1 MVSRQSLQINWV
13 SVYAALAVLAIFS
26 VVALADNLQVN
37 IQQFQPAGSEVNVS
51 RNITFLLNV
60 STATEADNL
69 TNLSLRVI
77 YPAGFV
83 WFVNSSVGVNDT
95 TDGLIV
101 IERIYNTTTEAKITN
116 GSSFI
121 FNMTFSVV
129 RNAKDFNFTF
139 RVNGTNTT
147 PSGGAT
153 LNPFSNFTNS
163 SFNMSSVAYFSN
175 YSLFSTNFTSM
186 LLNILGV
193 ANTDSTALGPVLAN
207 ANGSINFTRPIN
219 MSYANLDINSRIG
232 AGFVVFNLSAF
243 DGGVNGPNATAFVRI
258 YNFTG
263 GCPVRNIIIFNGDNI
278 TDNPDIYRGAGRDC
292 IATGEC
298 VNVTCSNNI
307 LSFTAKHFSAF
318 VANGNANLTINN
330 TAVPQGGLRSG
341 TGTPINFTANYT
353 NATLLET
360 INATC
365 EINLTQG
372 SGDMINANMSQG
384 GLAGNPDTYFFNF
397 TPNRT
402 QIGRFSYNIT
412 CESPVFSLLVINLTY
427 NVTDNVPPQVVNV
440 TPTLNRT
447 FNQTS
452 IINISSYIVEETGG
466 IGIDDIYVNVTY
478 PNATVKQFRMTNAN
492 EGGAIY
498 NFTFNETLLA
508 FGRYNV
514 TIQANDTEGN
524 LNYTA
529 NSTFFVNDTVAPMVT
544 NLSPNATNITRGATV
559 NISFNLTDN
568 SSTIGGIG
576 SGVSVVRVNITLPQS
591 AEVITIS
598 ALATPTQNIYTL
610 NFSNTTQIGRYDYT
624 IDVNDSYNNRNAT
637 QGAFFV
643 QTQAPDVTA
652 QSSTPVIG
660 NQSQSYN
667 LTATVTDGDG
677 VNNVNVNITDP
688 DGNFVTSLL
697 AVKQGATDTF
707 AAVYN
712 VSYTAQ
718 SGNYTYLFDA
728 NDTNNFHNA
737 TVNSTFKVNDTIAP
751 NVTGLVFNFTPG
763 NQSQN
768 FAMNV
773 TVIDNTNSSTVNV
786 NTVLFNVTS
795 PSGTFTS
802 LIGQRVGVTSIFTA
816 NFNTT
821 IVNESGAYTVRID
834 ANDTSNSR
842 NGTVTGTF
850 TVNDVA
856 APNVTS
862 PSSDIIIGNQ
872 SNSFNLTV
880 TVIDNTNGSSV
891 PVSVVL
897 FNVTAP
903 DNTYTSLIGV
913 HQGVTNVWS
922 AVFNTT
928 INQRFGNYTYV
939 VDAND
944 TVNNRNASVN
954 STFVVNDVTPPK
966 VTNASPNNVNISW
979 GEMIN
984 ISANVSDNSGGRN
997 VSVVFINITLPN
1009 TVKITL
1015 TASLAPGANN
1025 DLFIANFSNTT
1036 LAGRYNYTV
1045 DANDTSNNRNAT
1057 VGAFFVQTQAPD
1069 VTAQSSTPVIGN
1081 QSQSYNLTATVTD
1094 GDGVNN
1100 VNVNITDPDGNFVT
1114 SLLAV
1119 KQGATDTFAAVYN
1132 VSYTAQSGNYTY
1144 LFDANDTNNF
1154 HNATVNSTFK
1164 VNDTIAPN
1172 VTGLVFNFTP
1182 GNQSQNFAMNVTVID
1197 NTNSST
1203 VNVNTVLFNVTS
1215 PSGTFTSLIG
1225 QRVGVTSIFTANFNT
1240 TIVNE
1245 SGAYTV
1251 RIDANDTSNSRNG
1264 TVTGTFTVNDVA
1276 APNVTSP
1283 SSDII
1288 IGNQSNSF
1296 NLTVTVIDNTNGSSV
1311 PVSVVLFNVT
1321 APDNT
1326 YTSLIGVHQGVTNVW
1341 SAVFNTTINQRF
1353 GNYTYVVDANDTV
1366 NNRNASVNSTFVV
1379 NDVTPPKVTNASPNN
1394 VNISWGEMINI
1405 SANVSDNSG
1414 GRNVSVVFIN
1424 ITLPNTVKITLTA
1437 SLAPGANNDLFIANF
1452 SNTTLAGRYNYTV
1465 DANDTSNNRN
1475 ATVGAFFVQSS
1486 EVSNSSVS
1494 NSTISNSTVDNVTLV
1509 DSNVSNSYVNGSTL
1523 QNSSASNSSVVN
1535 SNVNRSVVENSTAQ
1549 NSTVSGSTV
1558 NQSQVDNSTVIN
1570 STASGSNLN
1579 KSITDN
1585 STIQKSN
1592 ITQSKVNGTKVENSS
1607 IIRSNL
1613 TNSFV
1618 NKSFVDPST
1627 ITNSSVS
1634 ADSTV
1639 LDSVIE
1645 NASIVNS
1652 TTSNATINRSYVEN
1666 STILVRDLTILQT
1679 LFGTNVTIAGSN
1691 INKTRAENSTII
1703 TTNVT
1708 ESTITDSNLTQVRSY
1723 LSTVLQSNIT
1733 SLELINSTIRN
1744 SLLRSA
1750 FGNGPSDAGVDDST
1764 LLNVTDTGSSVLQF
1778 NRTHAENLTGVGL
1791 IHFLCDNKVM
1801 EVFNVAFPGSLL
1813 LESRVYCT
1821 DLRSVTV
1828 SGPLPFEVNS
1838 SSINSTSG
1846 ISGVALRNMSISN
1859 VNQLTNVS
1867 GISSTINDS
1876 IINNTAIIGG
1886 SSVTGSNITSATVDN
1901 SSIVKSNLSGSSVAN
1916 QSRVD
1921 NSTLVASN
1929 STTSILIH
1937 ANLTQARATRSF
1949 VQQSNLTGLE
1959 SINSSI
1965 INSLLPVSFGNGP
1978 SDAGVDNSTLVGVTS
1993 TGASVLQFNSTRAEN
2008 VTSAGAIH
2016 FLCDRRIMT
2025 TFNVVLP
2032 GTLLLESRV
2041 FCTDLL
2047 NITLSGTGP
2056 LNINHSS
2063 INFTT
2068 GINSITVL
2076 NSSITNVPQ
2085 LTNAS
2090 VIESYIND
2098 STINA
2103 SNVIEGSSV
2112 TQSNI
2117 TSATVDNS
2125 SIVKS
2130 NLSGSSVANQSRV
2143 DNSTLVASNSTT
2155 SILIHANLTQAR
2167 ATRSFVQQSN
2177 LTGLES
2183 INSSI
2188 INSLLPVSFGNGPS
2202 DAGVDNS
2209 TLVGV
2214 TSTGASVLQFNS
2226 TRAEN
2231 VTSAGA
2237 IHFLCDRRIMT
2248 TFNVVLPGTLLLE
2261 SRVFCTDLLNITLSG
2276 TGPLNINHSSIN
2288 FTTGINSITV
2298 LNSSITNVPQLT
2310 NASVIESYIND
2321 STINASNVIEGSSV
2335 TQSNITSATVD
2346 NSSIVK
2352 SNISSSSTVNSSRV
2366 DNTTLVSANV
2376 TNSTVILSRVT
2387 SGGQLTFVSN
2397 STVQSSVITNTT
2409 VYNSTIISSNLTRSF
2424 VTRSFVDP
2432 STIVNSTVDA
2442 GSNITDS
2449 RIENSTVIGSN
2460 VTNSTVNNSR
2470 INGTN
2475 IRNSNIT
2482 NTSVIINVTLVEN
2495 VTLAGVNLQNI
2506 PLVTDILG
2514 FIAFNTSFE
2523 TTVNVTR
2530 NATMRLVLNNTM
2542 PYNVTNLTVVVLYN
2556 GNYLNYSLSSPQ
2568 SLANAS
2574 VSGTNYTAAVSLGNV
2589 ISSPIVPSR
2598 YIEVNFTF
2606 IALRNHTNVPTSF
2619 NVTVIRSD
2627 GAVRQFNTT
2636 LSQTL
2641 TQPLP
2646 SRADVVTSGF
2656 AQVGTPQ
2663 ENLTTNLS
2671 LVPDASNVSGFQLGN
2686 QNGTVNWSFHTVN
2699 AIGRNGQAIPLI
2711 AAPSQG
2717 VVFMNGSVTFNTS
2730 AWHPSFNTS
2739 ARITFFGVGCPS
2751 YNLVPIVN
2759 FSERL
2764 TSFGLVQGGG
2774 RDCISAG
2781 ACANITCSGGANG
2794 NLSFTAL
2801 HFTSFASSGNANL
2814 TVTTTGAVATQTAYV
2829 NATYVNATSGA
2840 FITGATCNA
2849 TVLVN
2854 GTTPVNYNMSQ
2865 AVGVYSIGFN
2875 IAIAGTWLVNVTCI
2889 KPGFT
2894 TLNALDNITISGGGG
2909 SIGGG
2914 GWSGGGG
2921 GGGYY
2926 RRPTNDTSSSTTST
2940 TGAVIP
2946 TQPKAQTAFDVLDLI
2961 KAFYKGV
2968 KDYTPFQIID
2978 LIKRFYANK

>member
-1 MVSRQSLQINWV
+1 MRIVMVSRQSLQINWV

-1405 SANVSDNSG
+1405 SANVS
-1414 GRNVSVVFIN
+1414 
-1424 ITLPNTVKITLTA
+1424 
-1437 SLAPGANNDLFIANF
+1437 
-1452 SNTTLAGRYNYTV
+1452 
-1465 DANDTSNNRN
+1465 
-1475 ATVGAFFVQSS
+1475 
-1486 EVSNSSVS
+1486 
-1494 NSTISNSTVDNVTLV
+1494 
-1509 DSNVSNSYVNGSTL
+1509 
-1523 QNSSASNSSVVN
+1523 
-1535 SNVNRSVVENSTAQ
+1535 
-1549 NSTVSGSTV
+1549 
-1558 NQSQVDNSTVIN
+1558 
-1570 STASGSNLN
+1570 
-1579 KSITDN
+1579 
-1585 STIQKSN
+1585 
-1592 ITQSKVNGTKVENSS
+1592 
-1607 IIRSNL
+1607 
-1613 TNSFV
+1613 
-1618 NKSFVDPST
+1618 
-1627 ITNSSVS
+1627 
-1634 ADSTV
+1634 
-1639 LDSVIE
+1639 
-1645 NASIVNS
+1645 
-1652 TTSNATINRSYVEN
+1652 
-1666 STILVRDLTILQT
+1666 
-1679 LFGTNVTIAGSN
+1679 
-1691 INKTRAENSTII
+1691 
-1703 TTNVT
+1703 
-1708 ESTITDSNLTQVRSY
+1708 
-1723 LSTVLQSNIT
+1723 
-1733 SLELINSTIRN
+1733 
-1744 SLLRSA
+1744 
-1750 FGNGPSDAGVDDST
+1750 
-1764 LLNVTDTGSSVLQF
+1764 
-1778 NRTHAENLTGVGL
+1778 
-1791 IHFLCDNKVM
+1791 
-1801 EVFNVAFPGSLL
+1801 
-1813 LESRVYCT
+1813 
-1821 DLRSVTV
+1821 
-1828 SGPLPFEVNS
+1828 
-1838 SSINSTSG
+1838 
-1846 ISGVALRNMSISN
+1846 
-1859 VNQLTNVS
+1859 
-1867 GISSTINDS
+1867 
-1876 IINNTAIIGG
+1876 
-1886 SSVTGSNITSATVDN
+1886 
-1901 SSIVKSNLSGSSVAN
+1901 
-1916 QSRVD
+1916 
-1921 NSTLVASN
+1921 
-1929 STTSILIH
+1929 
-1937 ANLTQARATRSF
+1937 
-1949 VQQSNLTGLE
+1949 
-1959 SINSSI
+1959 
-1965 INSLLPVSFGNGP
+1965 
-1978 SDAGVDNSTLVGVTS
+1978 
-1993 TGASVLQFNSTRAEN
+1993 
-2008 VTSAGAIH
+2008 
-2016 FLCDRRIMT
+2016 
-2025 TFNVVLP
+2025 
-2032 GTLLLESRV
+2032 
-2041 FCTDLL
+2041 
-2047 NITLSGTGP
+2047 
-2056 LNINHSS
+2056 
-2063 INFTT
+2063 
-2068 GINSITVL
+2068 
-2076 NSSITNVPQ
+2076 
-2085 LTNAS
+2085 
-2090 VIESYIND
+2090 
-2098 STINA
+2098 
-2103 SNVIEGSSV
+2103 
-2112 TQSNI
+2112 
-2117 TSATVDNS
+2117 
-2125 SIVKS
+2125 
-2130 NLSGSSVANQSRV
+2130 
-2143 DNSTLVASNSTT
+2143 
-2155 SILIHANLTQAR
+2155 
-2167 ATRSFVQQSN
+2167 
-2177 LTGLES
+2177 
-2183 INSSI
+2183 
-2188 INSLLPVSFGNGPS
+2188 
-2202 DAGVDNS
+2202 
-2209 TLVGV
+2209 
-2214 TSTGASVLQFNS
+2214 
-2226 TRAEN
+2226 
-2231 VTSAGA
+2231 
-2237 IHFLCDRRIMT
+2237 
-2248 TFNVVLPGTLLLE
+2248 
-2261 SRVFCTDLLNITLSG
+2261 
-2276 TGPLNINHSSIN
+2276 
-2288 FTTGINSITV
+2288 
-2298 LNSSITNVPQLT
+2298 
-2310 NASVIESYIND
+2310 
-2321 STINASNVIEGSSV
+2321 
-2335 TQSNITSATVD
+2335 
-2346 NSSIVK
+2346 
-2352 SNISSSSTVNSSRV
+2352 
-2366 DNTTLVSANV
+2366 
-2376 TNSTVILSRVT
+2376 
-2387 SGGQLTFVSN
+2387 
-2397 STVQSSVITNTT
+2397 
-2409 VYNSTIISSNLTRSF
+2409 
-2424 VTRSFVDP
+2424 
-2432 STIVNSTVDA
+2432 
-2442 GSNITDS
+2442 
-2449 RIENSTVIGSN
+2449 
-2460 VTNSTVNNSR
+2460 
-2470 INGTN
+2470 
-2475 IRNSNIT
+2475 
-2482 NTSVIINVTLVEN
+2482 
-2495 VTLAGVNLQNI
+2495 
-2506 PLVTDILG
+2506 
-2514 FIAFNTSFE
+2514 
-2523 TTVNVTR
+2523 
-2530 NATMRLVLNNTM
+2530 
-2542 PYNVTNLTVVVLYN
+2542 
-2556 GNYLNYSLSSPQ
+2556 
-2568 SLANAS
+2568 
-2574 VSGTNYTAAVSLGNV
+2574 
-2589 ISSPIVPSR
+2589 
-2598 YIEVNFTF
+2598 
-2606 IALRNHTNVPTSF
+2606 
-2619 NVTVIRSD
+2619 
-2627 GAVRQFNTT
+2627 
-2636 LSQTL
+2636 
-2641 TQPLP
+2641 
-2646 SRADVVTSGF
+2646 
-2656 AQVGTPQ
+2656 
-2663 ENLTTNLS
+2663 
-2671 LVPDASNVSGFQLGN
+2671 
-2686 QNGTVNWSFHTVN
+2686 
-2699 AIGRNGQAIPLI
+2699 
-2711 AAPSQG
+2711 
-2717 VVFMNGSVTFNTS
+2717 
-2730 AWHPSFNTS
+2730 
-2739 ARITFFGVGCPS
+2739 
-2751 YNLVPIVN
+2751 
-2759 FSERL
+2759 
-2764 TSFGLVQGGG
+2764 
-2774 RDCISAG
+2774 
-2781 ACANITCSGGANG
+2781 
-2794 NLSFTAL
+2794 
-2801 HFTSFASSGNANL
+2801 
-2814 TVTTTGAVATQTAYV
+2814 
-2829 NATYVNATSGA
+2829 
-2840 FITGATCNA
+2840 
-2849 TVLVN
+2849 
-2854 GTTPVNYNMSQ
+2854 
-2865 AVGVYSIGFN
+2865 
-2875 IAIAGTWLVNVTCI
+2875 
-2889 KPGFT
+2889 
-2894 TLNALDNITISGGGG
+2894 
-2909 SIGGG
+2909 
-2914 GWSGGGG
+2914 
-2921 GGGYY
+2921 
-2926 RRPTNDTSSSTTST
+2926 
-2940 TGAVIP
+2940 
-2946 TQPKAQTAFDVLDLI
+2946 
-2961 KAFYKGV
+2961 
-2968 KDYTPFQIID
+2968 
-2978 LIKRFYANK
+2978 